1 MKLLVG
7 NREISDLLSER
18 TADGSMVLFRYGPG
32 TGGELLLKQLVSSI
46 DDESHAVLISTHET
60 EKELMGSVEEMGLPY
75 DLEMISMVPELNEG
89 IEDVM
94 KKDKFRTEGIMVTDI
109 LEVSSN
115 TEYSRNRGDSG
126 QVMLSRISALCQKQ
140 VLPFR
145 MVLDSLIDLV
155 ERTSGEEVC
164 QRISI
169 LKNALKEK
177 GGLVI
182 LAAPLDWP
190 FLRERETTLFD
201 AVLEM
206 KAEKSGGIWKRTLVV
221 KNVKGSGEPPEE
233 FEISSV
239 KEIPEAM
246 SID

>member
-1 MKLLVG
+1 MRLLVE
-7 NREISDLLSER
+7 NRDISDLLSDR
-18 TADGSMVLFRYGPG
+18 IKSGKIVLFRYGPG
-32 TGGELLLKQLVSSI
+32 TGGENLLKQFLSRS

-60 EKELMGSVEEMGLPY
+60 EEELMDAVESMNLPV

-89 IEDVM
+89 IKDVM
-94 KKDKFRTEGIMVTDI
+94 KKDKFRSEGIMVTDI

-115 TEYSRNRGDSG
+115 VSYRRERRDRG
-126 QVMLSRISALCQKQ
+126 QIILSRISALCQKQ

-155 ERTSGEEVC
+155 YRTSEEEVLK
-164 QRISI
+164 RIWV
-169 LKNALKEK
+169 LKNALREK
-177 GGLVI
+177 GGMVI

-190 FLRERETTLFD
+190 FLKERETTLFD
-201 AVLEM
+201 AVIEM
-206 KAEKSGGIWKRTLVV
+206 DTVKTGGVWKRILLI

-233 FEISSV
+233 LEVSSL